1 MAEARIDLKIPG
13 LDALATDL
21 KRLTDALDANDNSTA
36 GVAVRAIQ
44 LMRQAG
50 DERDQ
55 ANTELSAALDQR
67 DGAYRERAQLV
78 ALLAAI
84 YTTVIAPAPDID
96 EPGWHIAYLYISGLQ
111 ASWHIAPSDIELFAH
126 VKRVKADDPLAKWDG
141 HTTAKKYGRIQDL
154 TRVLAEL
161 EPDDEDQ
168 GEDEPTDSDSAVFA
182 LISDIA
188 SRLTDA
194 TDDGEYQAVGLIGD
208 LANGRK
214 TIEEATTELADITF
228 RHV

>member
-1 MAEARIDLKIPG
+1 MAAEVSIDLKIPT
-13 LDALATDL
+13 LDALATNL

-50 DERDQ
+50 EERDQ
-55 ANTELSAALDQR
+55 ANTELGAALDQR

-126 VKRVKADDPLAKWDG
+126 VKRVEADDPLAKWDG
-141 HTTAKKYGRIQDL
+141 HTTAKKYGRIASL
-154 TRVLAEL
+154 TAEL
-161 EPDDEDQ
+161 AQRCGSEYDE
-168 GEDEPTDSDSAVFA
+168 GHAYAGRCEGAPKK
-182 LISDIA
+182 
-188 SRLTDA
+188 
-194 TDDGEYQAVGLIGD
+194 DG
-208 LANGRK
+208 
-214 TIEEATTELADITF
+214 
-228 RHV
+228 